1 MMSEN
6 RRLKGTL
13 QASDQNLSS
22 FMSEMNQLLDQHELG
37 QMIGQALLPSDQ
49 DLVQMGIQP
58 DGNVPGGYINQ
69 SSGITQGNRG
79 RMGETGGEVP

>member
-1 MMSEN
+1 
-6 RRLKGTL
+6 
-13 QASDQNLSS
+13 
-22 FMSEMNQLLDQHELG
+22 
-37 QMIGQALLPSDQ
+37 MIGQALLPSDQ